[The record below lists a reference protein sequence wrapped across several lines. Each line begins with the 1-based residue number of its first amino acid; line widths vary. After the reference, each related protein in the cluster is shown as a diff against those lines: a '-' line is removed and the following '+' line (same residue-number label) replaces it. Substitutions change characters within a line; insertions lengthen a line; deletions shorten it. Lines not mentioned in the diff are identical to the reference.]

1 MRHRQREKDSE
12 RDNER
17 KSNETKT
24 MKKRERERF
33 LLVEER
39 KKERKNKRKKERKK
53 GGSSLLSNFVERSV
67 KKIPRLTTSISNF
80 LFQSQQNPPNDQSC
94 KTFVVI
100 MYSMPL
106 AMMMPNL
113 R

>member
-33 LLVEER
+33 LLVE
-39 KKERKNKRKKERKK
+39 ERKK

>member
-1 MRHRQREKDSE
+1 M
-12 RDNER
+12 
-17 KSNETKT
+17 
-24 MKKRERERF
+24 
-33 LLVEER
+33 
-39 KKERKNKRKKERKK
+39 
-53 GGSSLLSNFVERSV
+53 LSNFVERSV

>member
-24 MKKRERERF
+24 MKKREKERF
-33 LLVEER
+33 LLVEE
-39 KKERKNKRKKERKK
+39 RKKERKK